1 MTVKKEKKVFK
12 ETEAKKKNELKNTA
26 AEDKRVPKAAPAP
39 VKVKKVSKVLT
50 DIDVKRKAVKLV
62 VAHLRKK
69 LPGSD
74 FIGSENITSW
84 ISDIE
89 KLLEKQ
95 EFNMIEYIEMRHNLN
110 DVIERTI
117 DEELR
122 FKLRDSWYSLG
133 KALDK
138 KVKQK

>member
-1 MTVKKEKKVFK
+1 MPSYWIAENTKENYHSTEGVIEMMAEKEKKTISK
-12 ETEAKKKNELKNTA
+12 EAVKEKKKV
-26 AEDKRVPKAAPAP
+26 R
-39 VKVKKVSKVLT
+39 KVQT

-69 LPGSD
+69 LPESE

-95 EFNMIEYIEMRHNLN
+95 EFNMIEYIEMRRNLN
-110 DVIERTI
+110 DVIERTVN
-117 DEELR
+117 EELR